1 MLQKMILIMVQ
12 KLNKFTCFVFM
23 FLSAF
28 CFAQNDGVQSPV
40 YNDYKNDTTYKDF
53 DKLRYKVAYAQI
65 NLLKKGA
72 LLVRLKTNIRAISK
86 LKSAGNIDL
95 ATNLEKETELE
106 NRIIMSAYKK
116 EFTFCPVYFFYSES
130 SDSIRKN
137 NLTGIFVD
145 STLKVNSSIVCNASF
160 FLVAEQ
166 DGIYNS
172 SLGIVPESLAKTSR
186 EKGSYSRDAAI
197 VVKNKYFIQLHKPF
211 PFFQIKGGATL
222 NSKLNQDGLYTD
234 IADVLIMYRKVSRN
248 SDDYKRM
255 KSYRSVVSAFN
266 SKLGSFYSEHQ
277 GAEVTPEIKEFVY

>member
-1 MLQKMILIMVQ
+1 MVQ
-12 KLNKFTCFVFM
+12 KLNKFACCVFV
-23 FLSAF
+23 LLTTF
-28 CFAQNDGVQSPV
+28 CVAQNDGVKSPV
-40 YNDYKNDTTYKDF
+40 YTDYKSDTTYKNF

-65 NLLKKGA
+65 NALKKGA
-72 LLVRLKTNIRAISK
+72 LLVRLKTNKRAISK
-86 LKSAGNIDL
+86 LKSAGNYDL

-106 NRIIMSAYKK
+106 NKIIMSAYKK

-137 NLTGIFVD
+137 NLSGIFVD
-145 STLKVNSSIVCNASF
+145 TTLQVNSSIVCNASF

-172 SLGIVPESLAKTSR
+172 SLGLVPEPLAKTSR
-186 EKGSYSRDAAI
+186 ESGSYSRDAPI

-234 IADVLIMYRKVSRN
+234 IANELMMYRKVSRN

-255 KSYRSVVSAFN
+255 KSYRGVVAAFN
-266 SKLGSFYSEHQ
+266 SKLESFYSEHK
-277 GAEVTPEIKEFVY
+277 GSDVTPEIKEFVY

>member
-1 MLQKMILIMVQ
+1 MVQ
-12 KLNKFTCFVFM
+12 KLNKFACLVFVF
-23 FLSAF
+23 LTTL
-28 CFAQNDGVQSPV
+28 CVAQNDGVKSTV
-40 YNDYKNDTTYKDF
+40 YTDYKSDTTYKNF

-65 NLLKKGA
+65 NALKKGA
-72 LLVRLKTNIRAISK
+72 LLIRLKTNYRAISK
-86 LKSAGNIDL
+86 LKSVGNYDL

-106 NRIIMSAYKK
+106 NKIIMSAYKK

-137 NLTGIFVD
+137 NLSGIFVD
-145 STLKVNSSIVCNASF
+145 TTLQVNSSIVCNASF

-172 SLGIVPESLAKTSR
+172 SLGLVPESLAKTSR
-186 EKGSYSRDAAI
+186 ESGSYSRDAPI

-211 PFFQIKGGATL
+211 PFFQIKGGTTL

-234 IADVLIMYRKVSRN
+234 IANELIMYRKVSRN

-255 KSYRSVVSAFN
+255 KNYRAVVAAFN
-266 SKLGSFYSEHQ
+266 IKLESFYSEHK
-277 GAEVTPEIKEFVY
+277 GADVTPEIKEFVY

>member
-1 MLQKMILIMVQ
+1 MVQ
-12 KLNKFTCFVFM
+12 KLNKSVWFVFV
-23 FLSAF
+23 FLSTF
-28 CFAQNDGVQSPV
+28 CFAQNDGVKSPV
-40 YNDYKNDTTYKDF
+40 YNDYKSDTSYTDF
-53 DKLRYKVAYAQI
+53 SKLRFKVAYAQI

-72 LLVRLKTNIRAISK
+72 LLVRLKTNSRAISK

-116 EFTFCPVYFFYSES
+116 EFTFCPVYFFYSEC

-137 NLTGIFVD
+137 NITGIFID
-145 STLKVNSSIVCNASF
+145 STLQVNSSIVCKASF
-160 FLVAEQ
+160 YLIAEQ

-172 SLGIVPESLAKTSR
+172 SLGLVPESIANVAR
-186 EKGSYSRDAAI
+186 EKGSYTRDAAI

-211 PFFQIKGGATL
+211 PFFQIKGGATI

-234 IADVLIMYRKVSRN
+234 IADVLILYRKVSRN

-255 KSYRSVVSAFN
+255 KSYRSIVAAFS
-266 SKLGSFYSEHQ
+266 SKLTSFYVEHQ

>member
-1 MLQKMILIMVQ
+1 MVQ
-12 KLNKFTCFVFM
+12 KLNKFACLVFVF
-23 FLSAF
+23 LTTL
-28 CFAQNDGVQSPV
+28 CVAQNDGVKSTV
-40 YNDYKNDTTYKDF
+40 YTDYKSDTTYKNF

-65 NLLKKGA
+65 NALKKGA
-72 LLVRLKTNIRAISK
+72 LLIRLKTNYRAISK
-86 LKSAGNIDL
+86 LKSVGNYDL

-106 NRIIMSAYKK
+106 NKIIMSAYKK

-137 NLTGIFVD
+137 NLSGIFVD
-145 STLKVNSSIVCNASF
+145 TTLQVNSSIVCNSSF

-172 SLGIVPESLAKTSR
+172 SLGLVPESLAKTAR
-186 EKGSYSRDAAI
+186 ESGSYSRDAPI

-222 NSKLNQDGLYTD
+222 NSKLNKDGLYTD
-234 IADVLIMYRKVSRN
+234 IANALMMYRKVSRN

-255 KSYRSVVSAFN
+255 KSYRAVVAAFN
-266 SKLGSFYSEHQ
+266 SKLESFYSEHK
-277 GAEVTPEIKEFVY
+277 GADVTPEIKEFVY

>member
-1 MLQKMILIMVQ
+1 MILIMVQ
-12 KLNKFTCFVFM
+12 KLNKSACFVFV

-28 CFAQNDGVQSPV
+28 CFAQNDGVKSPV
-40 YNDYKNDTTYKDF
+40 YNDYKSDTSYTDF
-53 DKLRYKVAYAQI
+53 SKLRFKVAYAQI

-72 LLVRLKTNIRAISK
+72 LLVRLKTNSRAISK

-116 EFTFCPVYFFYSES
+116 EFTFCPVYFFYSEC

-137 NLTGIFVD
+137 NITGIFID
-145 STLKVNSSIVCNASF
+145 STLQVNSSIVCKASF
-160 FLVAEQ
+160 YLIAEQ

-172 SLGIVPESLAKTSR
+172 SLGLVPESIANAAR
-186 EKGSYSRDAAI
+186 EKGSYTRDAAI

-211 PFFQIKGGATL
+211 PFFQIKGGATI

-255 KSYRSVVSAFN
+255 KSYRGIVAAFS
-266 SKLGSFYSEHQ
+266 SKLTFFYVEHQ

>member
-1 MLQKMILIMVQ
+1 MVQ
-12 KLNKFTCFVFM
+12 KLNKFACFVFV
-23 FLSAF
+23 FLTTL
-28 CFAQNDGVQSPV
+28 CVAQNDGVKSPV
-40 YNDYKNDTTYKDF
+40 YTDYKSDTTYKNF

-65 NLLKKGA
+65 NSLKKGA
-72 LLVRLKTNIRAISK
+72 LLIRLKTNNRAISK
-86 LKSAGNIDL
+86 LKSVGNYDL

-106 NRIIMSAYKK
+106 NKIIMSAYKK

-137 NLTGIFVD
+137 NLSGIFVD
-145 STLKVNSSIVCNASF
+145 TTLQVNSSIVCNASF

-172 SLGIVPESLAKTSR
+172 SLGLVPESLAKTAR
-186 EKGSYSRDAAI
+186 ESGSYSRDAPI

-222 NSKLNQDGLYTD
+222 NSKLNKDGLYTD
-234 IADVLIMYRKVSRN
+234 IANELIMYRKVSRN

-255 KSYRSVVSAFN
+255 KSYRAVVAAFN
-266 SKLGSFYSEHQ
+266 SKLESFYSEHK

>member
-1 MLQKMILIMVQ
+1 MVQ
-12 KLNKFTCFVFM
+12 KLNKFACFVFL

-28 CFAQNDGVQSPV
+28 CFAQNDGVKSRV
-40 YNDYKNDTTYKDF
+40 YTDYKSDTTYKNF

-65 NLLKKGA
+65 NALKKGA
-72 LLVRLKTNIRAISK
+72 LLVRLKTNKRAISK
-86 LKSAGNIDL
+86 LKSVGNYDL

-106 NRIIMSAYKK
+106 NKIIMSAYKK

-137 NLTGIFVD
+137 NLSGIFVD
-145 STLKVNSSIVCNASF
+145 TTLQVSASIVCNASF

-172 SLGIVPESLAKTSR
+172 SLGLVPESLAKTSR
-186 EKGSYSRDAAI
+186 ESGSYSRDAPI

-234 IADVLIMYRKVSRN
+234 IANALTMYRKVSRS

-255 KSYRSVVSAFN
+255 KSYRGVVAAFN
-266 SKLGSFYSEHQ
+266 SKLESFYIEHK
-277 GAEVTPEIKEFVY
+277 GAEVTSEIKEFVY